1 MQFVC
6 ILFIDKLASAYNSL
20 NALTFFNESHAH
32 YAYMLYICE
41 YLQIEIAAHTH
52 KIPYTSIIPYD
63 NFNEI

>member
-32 YAYMLYICE
+32 NAYI
-41 YLQIEIAAHTH
+41 YLQIEIAAAHTY
-52 KIPYTSIIPYD
+52 KLPYTSIIPYD